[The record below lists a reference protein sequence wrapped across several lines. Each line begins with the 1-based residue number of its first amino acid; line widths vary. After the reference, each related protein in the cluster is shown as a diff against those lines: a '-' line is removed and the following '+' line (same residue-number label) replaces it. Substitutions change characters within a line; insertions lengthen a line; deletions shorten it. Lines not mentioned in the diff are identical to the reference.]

1 LNLFGG
7 GEQIRAV
14 SLNLA
19 ERIAKHFEGQAR
31 AQSRVPTRTDTPI
44 TPHNGLSI
52 YADDAA
58 IELFEIGLPADM
70 PAEDGHEVVNH
81 ISPGGSESSSIADGR
96 RCGQTSW

>member
-1 LNLFGG
+1 LKVRLELN
-7 GEQIRAV
+7 Q
-14 SLNLA
+14 
-19 ERIAKHFEGQAR
+19 
-31 AQSRVPTRTDTPI
+31 RVPTRTYTSI

-81 ISPGGSESSSIADGR
+81 ISPG
-96 RCGQTSW
+96 